1 MRTLIVEDSL
11 INQEF
16 LKMIMSS
23 WGECHVA
30 DCGEQ
35 AIDAFAGALESAP
48 FDIVFMDV
56 MLPGIDGIQT
66 LERMRELERGR
77 GIPPEQGIRA
87 IITTALDDEA
97 DNAPPHGDHG
107 ASRLPKPVRQ
117 DAVERELR
125 RLGLID

>member
-30 DCGEQ
+30 DCGER

-48 FDIVFMDV
+48 FDVVFMDV
-56 MLPGIDGIQT
+56 MLPGMDGIQT

-77 GIPPEQGIRA
+77 GIPPERGIRA

-97 DNAPPHGDHG
+97 GNGPDHGDHG